1 MVAPLESL
9 MSPTYFDLM
18 GLANAYSES
27 QVLLAASELDLFTV
41 IGDRASTAGEIARK
55 CRATT
60 EGVHLLLNAL
70 VGLGF
75 LTLRKERY
83 RNTALSRRHLDRE
96 SPEAVTNLLW
106 LLQHHWQD
114 WTQLPRA
121 LRQGRP
127 GWGTMTRSPTFR
139 RRFSLAM
146 HERSHILAGP
156 TIDTIRLPPKAKRF
170 LDLGGGPGS
179 YAIALAK
186 HYPRLDGVV
195 LDQTVTTA
203 KRLILREGLG
213 ARLKARAGNIFTA
226 DLGTGYDA
234 VLISNVIHVF
244 NERENRRLLKRVRDA
259 LCPGGKVFI
268 VEFFLD
274 DSHTKPPKSSVFS
287 LMMFL
292 FTATGRCYS
301 WRETEGWLK
310 SSGFG
315 RFKRHQVTPDIG
327 TLEATLL
334 H

>member
-1 MVAPLESL
+1 MVAPSELL
-9 MSPTYFDLM
+9 MSTTYFDLM

-27 QVLLAASELDLFTV
+27 QVLLAASELDVFTV
-41 IGDRASTAGEIARK
+41 IGGKGPTAGEIARK
-55 CRATT
+55 CGAKT

-70 VGLGF
+70 VGLGL
-75 LTLRKERY
+75 LTLREGRY
-83 RNTALSRRHLDRE
+83 RNTPLSRRHLDRK

-121 LRQGRP
+121 LRKSRP
-127 GWGTMTRSPTFR
+127 GWGMTTRSPTFR

-146 HERSHILAGP
+146 HERSHVLAGP
-156 TIDTIRLPPKAKRF
+156 TVDTIRLPPEAKRF

-179 YAIALAK
+179 YAIALAQRFPQLK
-186 HYPRLDGVV
+186 GVV
-195 LDQTVTTA
+195 LDQTVSVTRELIKKYRLD
-203 KRLILREGLG
+203 KRLTVRRGS
-213 ARLKARAGNIFTA
+213 IFQA

-244 NERENRRLLKRVRDA
+244 NERENRRLLKRVREA
-259 LCPGGKVFI
+259 LRPSGKVFI

-274 DSHTKPPKSSVFS
+274 DSRTKPPKSSVFS

-292 FTATGRCYS
+292 FTATGQCYS
-301 WRETEGWLK
+301 WSETEEWLK
-310 SSGFG
+310 GVGFG
-315 RFKRHQVTPDIG
+315 RFKRHSVAPDIG

-334 H
+334 R